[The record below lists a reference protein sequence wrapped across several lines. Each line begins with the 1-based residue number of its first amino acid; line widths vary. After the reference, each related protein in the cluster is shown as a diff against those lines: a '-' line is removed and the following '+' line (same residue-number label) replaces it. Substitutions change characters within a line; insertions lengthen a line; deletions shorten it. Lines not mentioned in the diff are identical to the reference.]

1 MISRVFTVYQL
12 THFLKYELP
21 KTTHEHKI
29 NVVII
34 PELLAMFAQEPE
46 INIRGVESLLR
57 EIADL
62 LKEVPSKYKVLLI
75 TSISLDNNKLSPDVL
90 DVRNKVLSMFN
101 KHIKVDMNKTNDKFK
116 VFIQEKQDL
125 DYVTVKKYLSLSYED
140 ILIRKEMSS

>member
-21 KTTHEHKI
+21 KTIHEQKT

-34 PELLAMFAQEPE
+34 PDLLAMFAQEPE
-46 INIRGVESLLR
+46 INIRDAESLLR

-75 TSISLDNNKLSPDVL
+75 TSISLNNDKLSPGVL
-90 DVRNKVLSMFN
+90 GVRNKILSMFN
-101 KHIKVDMNKTNDKFK
+101 KHVKVDMNKTNDKFK
-116 VFIQEKQDL
+116 VLIQEKQDV
-125 DYVTVKKYLSLSYED
+125 DYVTVKKYLSLSFED
-140 ILIRKEMSS
+140 VLTVVRR